1 MPGRK
6 CTVCQHVDSLD
17 INHALVVQG
26 TAKRRIAT
34 QYGLSEQAVRRH
46 VAHIPE
52 LLIQSQRAQEIA
64 DADVI
69 LDKLVE
75 LEDAAR
81 VALRATKE
89 SQEWRTYLAAIA
101 ELREQ
106 VKLLAQVS
114 GKLQEI
120 QINNTHQVN
129 ILIAPVVQQAIVGA
143 LEPHPEAKLAVAK
156 VLGELEASRA
166 A

>member
-26 TAKRRIAT
+26 TAKRRIAAH
-34 QYGLSEQAVRRH
+34 YDLSEQAVRRH

-120 QINNTHQVN
+120 QINNTQVN
-129 ILIAPVVQQAIVGA
+129 VLIAPVVQQAIVGA
-143 LEPHPEAKLAVAK
+143 LEPYPEAKLAVAK
-156 VLGELEASRA
+156 VLGELEASRVA
-166 A
+166 

>member
-17 INHALVVQG
+17 INYALVVQG
-26 TAKRRIAT
+26 TAKRRIAAH
-34 QYGLSEQAVRRH
+34 YDLSEQAVRRH

-114 GKLQEI
+114 GKLKEI
-120 QINNTHQVN
+120 QINNTQVN
-129 ILIAPVVQQAIVGA
+129 ILIAPVVQQAIAGA
-143 LEPHPEAKLAVAK
+143 LEPYPEAKLAVAK

>member
-1 MPGRK
+1 
-6 CTVCQHVDSLD
+6 
-17 INHALVVQG
+17 
-26 TAKRRIAT
+26 
-34 QYGLSEQAVRRH
+34 
-46 VAHIPE
+46 
-52 LLIQSQRAQEIA
+52 
-64 DADVI
+64 VI

-120 QINNTHQVN
+120 QINNTQVN
-129 ILIAPVVQQAIVGA
+129 VLIAPVARSTIVDA
-143 LEPHPEAKLAVAK
+143 LSPYPEAKIAVAQALK
-156 VLGELEASRA
+156 EIES
-166 A
+166 